1 MSDGNESAPPTD
13 EQIIMAIPSTD
24 NSAISDSKSIQ
35 SQDQEEILSGVMSL
49 NANEDDDEDESS
61 GQSHEDKQNL
71 PGDEVV
77 EGSHDETIVDKLEL
91 SDDKVGENSHDQ
103 NTVDKHELGDDRVGD
118 GSHDWADMDGQ
129 DLLDNKVEL
138 ASHDCVDV
146 DKHSVPDYGVM
157 ESSHD
162 PLVGGRKIEIE
173 NLEDLRQCIE
183 KIISEEEVEPVFDGT
198 EIPELET
205 LRSTSRLS
213 LDPEAEEQG
222 GSAWPERATAL
233 KNFVKE
239 KSAVAVSSVLRR
251 LSGKR
256 DEDDG
261 LPIDEVKSD
270 NSASI
275 SSEEDESNSGGKLKD
290 PQRTMERS
298 TWNPLNY
305 LKMGWDVDA
314 HNTLEQEEGDSA
326 QNVLQL
332 PAMRG
337 RVTLYTR
344 LGCKECREIRFFLY
358 QKRIR
363 YVEINI
369 DVYPSRK
376 NEVEKL
382 TESSTVPKVFFNE
395 YPVGGLNELKSM
407 DESGK
412 LDEEINKLIT
422 EEPSHAAPLPPL
434 SGEDDESCRGA
445 VDELALVVKK
455 MQESILVKDRF
466 YKMRIFNKCFLGSD
480 AVDFLSVDQHLSR
493 EDAIQ
498 FGQKLVRLHFFR
510 HILER
515 KPLYV
520 VLNVYL
526 LLLTRENLFEDGN
539 HLYRFLDDDPVVS
552 SQCYN
557 IPRGIIDMK
566 PKSISEIASRLR
578 FLSLAIF
585 EAYTSEDGR
594 HIDYRNLHGSEEF
607 ARYMRVVEE
616 LHRVDMKDMSRE
628 EKLSFFINLYNMM
641 AIHVILVVGYPTG
654 PLERRKMLG
663 DFKYVIGG
671 CSYSLSAIHNGILRG
686 NQRPPYNIAKPFV
699 LKDRRSKEM
708 AGNLR
713 LLNPRHG
720 FLENHVVLSYPEPLV
735 HFALV
740 SGTRSGPALRC
751 YSPGDIDKE
760 LVEAARSFLRNG
772 GLIVD
777 PEAKVASVSKIL
789 KWYSVDFGKNETEVL
804 KHAANYLES
813 SKLEQILDLVA
824 DEQLKVVY
832 QPYDWGLNC

>member
-1 MSDGNESAPPTD
+1 MSDGNEPAPPTD
-13 EQIIMAIPSTD
+13 EKIIMAIPSTD
-24 NSAISDSKSIQ
+24 NTVISDSKSNP
-35 SQDQEEILSGVMSL
+35 SKDEEEILSGVISL
-49 NANEDDDEDESS
+49 NTNEDEENMPTNENVQEEVVEDESS

-71 PGDEVV
+71 PGDEVG
-77 EGSHDETIVDKLEL
+77 EGSRDETIVDKHEL
-91 SDDKVGENSHDQ
+91 SDDKVGEDSCDQ
-103 NTVDKHELGDDRVGD
+103 NTVDKHELGDDKVG
-118 GSHDWADMDGQ
+118 GSSHDQDNMDIQ
-129 DLLDNKVEL
+129 DLLDNEVEI
-138 ASHDCVDV
+138 ASHDHVDV

-157 ESSHD
+157 ESSHN
-162 PLVGGRKIEIE
+162 PLVGGREPETEK
-173 NLEDLRQCIE
+173 LEDLRQCIE

-205 LRSTSRLS
+205 VRSTSRHS
-213 LDPEAEEQG
+213 LDPDTEEQ

-251 LSGKR
+251 LSGKK
-256 DEDDG
+256 DENDD
-261 LPIDEVKSD
+261 LPVDEVKSD

-290 PQRTMERS
+290 PQGTMERS

-305 LKMGWDVDA
+305 LKMGWDVDT
-314 HNTLEQEEGDSA
+314 HNTLEQEG
-326 QNVLQL
+326 
-332 PAMRG
+332 
-337 RVTLYTR
+337 VTLH
-344 LGCKECREIRFFLY
+344 KI
-358 QKRIR
+358 
-363 YVEINI
+363 
-369 DVYPSRK
+369 RK
-376 NEVEKL
+376 NELEKL
-382 TESSTVPKVFFNE
+382 TESSTVPKLFFNE
-395 YPVGGLNELKSM
+395 YPVGGLNELKAM
-407 DESGK
+407 EESGK

-434 SGEDDESCRGA
+434 SGEDDESCSGT
-445 VDELALVVKK
+445 VDELAFVVKK
-455 MQESILVKDRF
+455 MQDSVLVKDRF
-466 YKMRIFNKCFLGSD
+466 YKMRIFNRCFLGSD
-480 AVDFLSVDQHLSR
+480 AVDFLSVDQDLSR
-493 EDAIQ
+493 KDAIQ

-510 HILER
+510 HVLE
-515 KPLYV
+515 
-520 VLNVYL
+520 
-526 LLLTRENLFEDGN
+526 ENLFEDGN

-594 HIDYRNLHGSEEF
+594 HIDYRSLHGSEEF

-616 LHRVDMKDMSRE
+616 LQRVDMKDMSRE

-686 NQRPPYNIAKPFV
+686 NQRPPYNIAKPFG
-699 LKDRRSKEM
+699 LKDRRSKV
-708 AGNLR
+708 A
-713 LLNPRHG
+713 
-720 FLENHVVLSYPEPLV
+720 LSYPEPLV

-760 LVEAARSFLRNG
+760 LVEAARNFLRHG

-813 SKLEQILDLVA
+813 SKLEEVLDLVA

>member
-24 NSAISDSKSIQ
+24 NTAISDSKSIQ
-35 SQDQEEILSGVMSL
+35 SKDQEEILSGVISF

-61 GQSHEDKQNL
+61 GQSHEDKQKL

-91 SDDKVGENSHDQ
+91 SDDKVGEDSHDQ

-118 GSHDWADMDGQ
+118 GSHDRADMDGQ
-129 DLLDNKVEL
+129 DLLDNKVEI
-138 ASHDCVDV
+138 ASHDHVDV

-162 PLVGGRKIEIE
+162 PLVGGRKIEIK

-213 LDPEAEEQG
+213 LDPEAEEQ

-305 LKMGWDVDA
+305 LKMGWDVDT

-395 YPVGGLNELKSM
+395 YPVGGLNVLKSM

-466 YKMRIFNKCFLGSD
+466 YKLRIFNKCFLGSD
-480 AVDFLSVDQHLSR
+480 AVDFLSVDQDLSR

-498 FGQKLVRLHFFR
+498 FGQKLVRQHFFR
-510 HILER
+510 HILE
-515 KPLYV
+515 
-520 VLNVYL
+520 
-526 LLLTRENLFEDGN
+526 ENLFEDGN

-616 LHRVDMKDMSRE
+616 LQRVDMKDMSRE

-686 NQRPPYNIAKPFV
+686 NQRPPYNIAKPFG
-699 LKDRRSKEM
+699 LKDRRSK
-708 AGNLR
+708 
-713 LLNPRHG
+713 
-720 FLENHVVLSYPEPLV
+720 VVLSYPEPLV

-760 LVEAARSFLRNG
+760 LVEAARNFLRNG

-824 DEQLKVVY
+824 DEQLKVGY